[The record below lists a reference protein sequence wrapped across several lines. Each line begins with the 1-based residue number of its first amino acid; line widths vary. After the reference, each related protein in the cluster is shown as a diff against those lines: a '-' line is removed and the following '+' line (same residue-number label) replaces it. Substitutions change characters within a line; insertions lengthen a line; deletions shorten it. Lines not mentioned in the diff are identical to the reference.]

1 MRDTYIAGGE
11 SFLLTYAINSLH
23 SYEETASFYKQ
34 ILRIKDCDSF
44 PIVLVANKC
53 DLEKQRQVPEEQ
65 ARCVFV
71 DSFVVSFIFVINRDF
86 FFFWSLL
93 FLIRFSISVCLLIS
107 VLISVLIR

>member
-65 ARCVFV
+65 ARYAIR
-71 DSFVVSFIFVINRDF
+71 VSD
-86 FFFWSLL
+86 LL
-93 FLIRFSISVCLLIS
+93 LLRLLLLCFAHLPDNKRSSGKFNFLRPLPI
-107 VLISVLIR
+107 

>member
-11 SFLLTYAINSLH
+11 SFLLTYAINSVH
-23 SYEETASFYKQ
+23 SYEETNSFYKQ

-65 ARCVFV
+65 AR
-71 DSFVVSFIFVINRDF
+71 
-86 FFFWSLL
+86 
-93 FLIRFSISVCLLIS
+93 
-107 VLISVLIR
+107 

>member
-65 ARCVFV
+65 ARCVV
-71 DSFVVSFIFVINRDF
+71 CFISMFI
-86 FFFWSLL
+86 L
-93 FLIRFSISVCLLIS
+93 FSHRLDNKPSSGKCNFLKPRLI
-107 VLISVLIR
+107 